1 MRQEITEGE
10 SIKQAQPKA
19 LMFLFPKPGSLDF
32 YLNACIKGLQNNSTI
47 NLQKKKGYGGVVHCE
62 KQGSFLEGLQRR
74 PDNTDTL
81 NQGGSH
87 REKVDERDE
96 TRFG

>member
-1 MRQEITEGE
+1 M
-10 SIKQAQPKA
+10 S
-19 LMFLFPKPGSLDF
+19 LFPKPGSLDF

-47 NLQKKKGYGGVVHCE
+47 NLQKKKGYRGVVHCQ
-62 KQGSFLEGLQRR
+62 KQGSFLEGLHRT
-74 PDNTDTL
+74 PDNTDNL

>member
-10 SIKQAQPKA
+10 GKKQARPKA
-19 LMFLFPKPGSLDF
+19 LMSLFPKPGSLDF

-47 NLQKKKGYGGVVHCE
+47 NLQKKKGYGRGQ
-62 KQGSFLEGLQRR
+62 KQGNFLEGLDRS
-74 PDNTDTL
+74 PDNTDNL

-87 REKVDERDE
+87 REKVD
-96 TRFG
+96 